1 MDLDLEHVLDRT
13 RKGQWSVHEFD
24 WDTPLQ
30 GADHLSEQEKREM
43 ALMILFTAGLEIQAA
58 RIFELCARYV
68 TDKTAKQIYELF
80 GIDERRHAEAEI
92 LMARRLGTEWEDL
105 PLATRAMFKFQ
116 DVLWQSP
123 TRLLHEFTSTQI
135 ILFEI
140 GLDAL
145 LIPALKEIDDPLQKE
160 VFRRIDVDES
170 RHLAMDYWLLQ
181 RKAEGVDIEL
191 RKPTTLQRLRM
202 APMMVFMPM
211 GFVAVAR
218 NAKSMQARMRSPERV
233 ANYWNRVNHVTD
245 KAPGAMNLKLYRM
258 GVKMQEQMQRMMGRV
273 SGEGAPPPG
282 RAAAA

>member
-1 MDLDLEHVLDRT
+1 MEMNLEHVLDRT
-13 RKGQWSVHEFD
+13 RKGQWSVHEFE

-58 RIFELCARYV
+58 RIFDLCAKYV

-80 GIDERRHAEAEI
+80 AIDEKRHADAEI
-92 LMARRLGTEWEDL
+92 LMAGRYGVSWNDL

-191 RKPTTLQRLRM
+191 RKPTLLQRARM
-202 APMMVFMPM
+202 SPMIAFMPL
-211 GFVAVAR
+211 GFLAVAR
-218 NAKSMQARMRSPERV
+218 EAKTMQARMRSPERV
-233 ANYWNRVNHVTD
+233 ANYWNRVNKVTD
-245 KAPGAMNLKLYRM
+245 KAPGAMDLKLYRM
-258 GVKMQEQMQRMMGRV
+258 GVKMQENMQRMMGRA
-273 SGEGAPPPG
+273 SGTSTSVE
-282 RAAAA
+282 AAA

>member
-1 MDLDLEHVLDRT
+1 MDMNLEHVLDRT
-13 RKGQWSVHEFD
+13 RKGQWSVHEFE

-30 GADHLSEQEKREM
+30 GADHLSERERREM
-43 ALMILFTAGLEIQAA
+43 AIMILFTAGLEIQAA

-68 TDKTAKQIYELF
+68 TDKTARQIYELF

-92 LMARRLGTEWEDL
+92 RMAKRYGVTWDDL
-105 PLATRAMFKFQ
+105 PLATRVMFNFQ
-116 DVLWQSP
+116 DVLWKNP

-181 RKAEGVDIEL
+181 RKSEGIDIEL
-191 RKPTTLQRLRM
+191 HKPTRWEQIRM
-202 APMMVFMPM
+202 APMMVVMPM
-211 GFVAVAR
+211 GFLAAAR
-218 NAKSMQARMRSPERV
+218 SARTMQVKMRTPERV

-245 KAPGAMNLKLYRM
+245 RAPGAQDLKLYRM
-258 GVKMQEQMQRMMGRV
+258 GVKMQKNMQRMMGRA
-273 SGEGAPPPG
+273 SGMEENGIVAT
-282 RAAAA
+282 A